1 MSRQEVDQF
10 QGKEEVEMVVLVMDQ
25 GRYQYREEAMK
36 AGIKE
41 EQVQMDTL
49 EGLVLL
55 QLLENI
61 LSHLNLKDQVQ
72 RKEHQH

>member
-10 QGKEEVEMVVLVMDQ
+10 QGKEEVEMVLLVMDQ

-36 AGIKE
+36 AGMLE
-41 EQVQMDTL
+41 EQVQMDML
-49 EGLVLL
+49 EGLVLQ
-55 QLLENI
+55 QLLENT

-72 RKEHQH
+72 LKEHQH